1 MWRSIPFLSALNKI
15 LSVVIMLALVH
26 FADGQRFQASI
37 QLGGTNYFGE
47 LQEKGIDIS
56 QARFMFGLA
65 GAYHLNSRLSLQAS
79 VFKGNIIG
87 ADHTST
93 NPLSQ
98 QRNLSFATRLYEI
111 GLVGRLNI
119 LDFESHTLTPYVFGG
134 VAVFRMNPYT
144 FAQDGTKVYLI
155 PLSTEG
161 QSLPNYPERQRASLY
176 NFSLPFGGGLS
187 ARLNEYW
194 SMDFELGYR
203 KTFTDYIDD
212 VSTYYADPALLLSAF
227 GSRSVEMAYRGGELP
242 NGNPNYPGIGSQRG
256 TPASKDW
263 YYAGLIRLNYTFG
276 GRGSTQKTS
285 GPSYNKKQYACPSV
299 F

>member
-1 MWRSIPFLSALNKI
+1 
-15 LSVVIMLALVH
+15 MLATVH
-26 FADGQRFQASI
+26 FAIGQRFQAGI
-37 QLGGTNYFGE
+37 QLGGTNYYGE
-47 LQEKGIDIS
+47 LQEKGFDLS

-79 VFKGNIIG
+79 VFKGNITG
-87 ADHTST
+87 GDHTST
-93 NPLSQ
+93 NIQSQ
-98 QRNLSFATRLYEI
+98 QRNLSFATRLYEF
-111 GLVGRLNI
+111 GLNGRFNI
-119 LDFESHTLTPYVFGG
+119 LDFEKHTIIPYVFGG
-134 VAVFRMNPYT
+134 VAVFRINPYSY
-144 FAQDGTKVYLI
+144 AQDGAKVYLI

-161 QSLPNYPERQRASLY
+161 QTLPNYPERKRASLY
-176 NFSLPFGGGLS
+176 NFSLPFGGGFS

-194 SMDFELGYR
+194 SLDFELGYR

-227 GSRSVEMAYRGGELP
+227 GPRSVEMAYRGGELP
-242 NGNPNYPGIGSQRG
+242 NGNPNYPGTGTQRG

-276 GRGSTQKTS
+276 GRKTS
-285 GPSYNKKQYACPSV
+285 SGSLAPSYNKKQYACPTV